1 MSLQRPT
8 FPTVRLAEGYDT
20 DDVDRAVD
28 MALDNLALAQ
38 PRIGRG
44 DIEALRFSP
53 VRMRP
58 GYTMSAVDDWF
69 DEVAVELD
77 RRSGAP
83 APARP
88 APSQPVPTP
97 YAPTATEPV
106 HEQPDWMLALILV
119 TITLVVTVLVYTS
132 RF

>member
-8 FPTVRLAEGYDT
+8 FPTVRLTEGYDT

-44 DIEALRFSP
+44 DIEALRFAP

-69 DEVAVELD
+69 DEVAAELD
-77 RRSGAP
+77 RRSSAP

-88 APSQPVPTP
+88 ASSQPVPTP

-106 HEQPDWMLALILV
+106 HERPDWMLALILV